1 MNRSL
6 LTLLLFGL
14 VLPSTHAATLRLY
27 PNFAE
32 IREGVPT
39 KNKVLELSFTP
50 TQVNQIVGGS
60 LYLSGPKVLSRLQT
74 VSSGQGALER
84 FEGKTVY
91 LREDGKVRPV
101 RLIRASDGLVQDLKT
116 GRYRSGVSVGQ
127 LEFSTPLE
135 PSSGGKVRYRYAL
148 DSSKPANV
156 SYITRA
162 LSWSPRYEL
171 SVSGADARLE
181 AFADLRNGGETL
193 KVDSSEIIAGQV
205 QLNFG
210 GGNQNLAQDMAQL
223 ESAPRAVTPSAGK
236 TSAVQVRSGSEG
248 QGLYT
253 YKLSQGYT
261 LPGAST
267 FSLPFLNPKVKVKR
281 VARLES
287 YFGGEFSKG
296 KLERVYRM
304 NSSVLLPAG
313 NLFVRDAERV
323 VGGQN
328 IPTLAAGE
336 DIDLRLGS
344 DPDLSYVRYA
354 KSSSESKVKKFG
366 KVQRT
371 YTYTTFQVTL
381 QLQNAKARPV
391 YFEVLERLGGQNI
404 TLEGDVGRTAQG
416 LSLRGTLPAKGS
428 LERKYKVTF
437 TEIGEPIDVVPTPK
451 QIPDP
456 K

>member
-1 MNRSL
+1 M
-6 LTLLLFGL
+6 
-14 VLPSTHAATLRLY
+14 STQ
-27 PNFAE
+27 P
-32 IREGVPT
+32 
-39 KNKVLELSFTP
+39 
-50 TQVNQIVGGS
+50 NQIVGGS

-74 VSSGQGALER
+74 VSGGQGSLER
-84 FEGKTVY
+84 FEGKVVY
-91 LREDGKVRPV
+91 LREDGKVRAV
-101 RLIRASDGLVQDLKT
+101 KLIRASDGLVQDLKT
-116 GRYRSGVSVGQ
+116 GRYRSGIGLGQ
-127 LEFSTPLE
+127 LEFCTPLE
-135 PSSGGKVRYRYAL
+135 RSGGGKVRYRYAL

-171 SVSGADARLE
+171 SVSDAGTRLE

-210 GGNQNLAQDMAQL
+210 SEAANYAQDAARL
-223 ESAPRAVTPSAGK
+223 ELTPMPSSTAGR
-236 TSAVQVRSGSEG
+236 TGAVQVRPGSEG

-261 LPGAST
+261 LPKGST

-287 YFGGEFSKG
+287 YFGGEFSEG

-328 IPTLAAGE
+328 ISTLAAGE

-344 DPDLSYVRYA
+344 DPDPSYVRYT
-354 KSSSESKVKKFG
+354 KSSSRNEVKKFG
-366 KVQRT
+366 KVQCT

-391 YFEVLERLGGQNI
+391 SFEVLERLGEQDV
-404 TLEGDVGRTAQG
+404 TLEGDAKRTAQG
-416 LSLRGTLPAKGS
+416 LSLTFTLPARGS

-437 TEIGEPIDVVPTPK
+437 IEIGEPIDVVPAPNP
-451 QIPDP
+451 IPDP
-456 K
+456 KLIRFDVKLSLPLDGGRGLARDVVNHPAHLVNVVDDAV

>member
-1 MNRSL
+1 MTPAPLKIL
-6 LTLLLFGL
+6 LVGL
-14 VLPSTHAATLRLY
+14 ILSSAQAATLRLY

-39 KNKVLELSFTP
+39 QNKLLELSFTP
-50 TQVNQIVGGS
+50 AQTNQIVGGS

-91 LREDGKVRPV
+91 LRQDGKVRPV
-101 RLIRASDGLVQDLKT
+101 KLIRASDGLVQDLKT
-116 GRYRSGVSVGQ
+116 GRYRSGIGLGQ

-135 PSSGGKVRYRYAL
+135 RSSRGKVRYRYAL

-156 SYITRA
+156 SYLTRA

-171 SVSGADARLE
+171 SVLGAGASLE
-181 AFADLRNGGETL
+181 AFADLRNSGETL

-210 GGNQNLAQDMAQL
+210 GQNQNLAQDTAQL
-223 ESAPRAVTPSAGK
+223 EFAPIPVTPASGR
-236 TSAVQVRSGSEG
+236 TGAVQVRPGSEG

-267 FSLPFLNPKVKVKR
+267 FSLPFLNPRVKVKR

-287 YFGGEFSKG
+287 YFSGEFSKG
-296 KLERVYRM
+296 KLERTYRM

-354 KSSSESKVKKFG
+354 KSSSKSEAKKFG

-371 YTYTTFQVTL
+371 YTYTTYQVTL
-381 QLQNAKARPV
+381 QLRNAKARPV
-391 YFEVLERLGGQNI
+391 FFEVLERFSGQDVA
-404 TLEGDVGRTAQG
+404 LEGDAKRTAQG
-416 LSLRGTLPAKGS
+416 LSLTGTLPARGS

-437 TEIGEPIDVVPTPK
+437 TEIGEPIDVVPAPK
-451 QIPDP
+451 LKQP
-456 K
+456 

>member
-1 MNRSL
+1 MTKPLLATL
-6 LTLLLFGL
+6 LTGL
-14 VLPSTHAATLRLY
+14 IFSSAQAATLRLY

-32 IREGVPT
+32 IRQGVST
-39 KNKVLELSFTP
+39 TNKVLELSFTP
-50 TQVNQIVGGS
+50 AQINQIVGGS

-91 LREDGKVRPV
+91 LREDGKVRAV
-101 RLIRASDGLVQDLKT
+101 KLIRASDGLVQDLKT
-116 GRYRSGVSVGQ
+116 GRFRSGIGVGQ

-148 DSSKPANV
+148 DSAKPANV
-156 SYITRA
+156 SYLTRA

-171 SVSGADARLE
+171 NVLGAGSRLE

-210 GGNQNLAQDMAQL
+210 NETANYAQDAAIM
-223 ESAPRAVTPSAGK
+223 ETAPMVIRLSAGK
-236 TSAVQVRSGSEG
+236 TSAVQVRPGSEG

-261 LPGAST
+261 LPKAST
-267 FSLPFLNPKVKVKR
+267 FSLPFLNPQVNVKR

-296 KLERVYRM
+296 KLERTYRM

-354 KSSSESKVKKFG
+354 KSSSRNEVKKFD

-381 QLQNAKARPV
+381 QLRNAKARPV
-391 YFEVLERLGGQNI
+391 SFEVLERLNGQNI
-404 TLEGDVGRTAQG
+404 TLEGDAKRTAQG
-416 LSLRGTLPAKGS
+416 LSLTGTLPAKGS
-428 LERKYKVTF
+428 LGRKYKVTF
-437 TEIGEPIDVVPTPK
+437 IEIGVAEPFIKSTK
-451 QIPDP
+451 AE
-456 K
+456 

>member
-1 MNRSL
+1 MTRPL
-6 LTLLLFGL
+6 LKVLLSGLLL
-14 VLPSTHAATLRLY
+14 SSAQAATLRLY

-39 KNKVLELSFTP
+39 QNRVLELSFTP
-50 TQVNQIVGGS
+50 AQINQIVGGS

-74 VSSGQGALER
+74 VSSGTGALER
-84 FEGKTVY
+84 FEGKVVF
-91 LREDGKVRPV
+91 LREDGKVRAV
-101 RLIRASDGLVQDLKT
+101 RLIRASDGLVRDLKT
-116 GRYRSGVSVGQ
+116 GRYRSGIGLGQ
-127 LEFSTPLE
+127 LEFSAPLE
-135 PSSGGKVRYRYAL
+135 PSTQGKVRYRYAL
-148 DSSKPANV
+148 DSSKPANI
-156 SYITRA
+156 SYLTRA

-171 SVSGADARLE
+171 SVSDAGSRLE

-210 GGNQNLAQDMAQL
+210 SENQNLAQDASQL
-223 ESAPRAVTPSAGK
+223 EFAPRPVTPAAGR
-236 TSAVQVRSGSEG
+236 TGAVQVRPGSEG

-253 YKLSQGYT
+253 YKLSGGYT

-267 FSLPFLNPKVKVKR
+267 FSLPFLNPQVNVKR

-296 KLERVYRM
+296 KLERTYRL

-313 NLFVRDAERV
+313 NLFVRDEGRV

-354 KSSSESKVKKFG
+354 KSSSESKVKKFD

-371 YTYTTFQVTL
+371 YTYTTYQVTL
-381 QLQNAKARPV
+381 QLRNAKARPV
-391 YFEVLERLGGQNI
+391 PFEVLERLNGQNV
-404 TLEGDVGRTAQG
+404 TLEGDAKRTAQG
-416 LSLRGTLPAKGS
+416 LSLTGTLPAKGS

-437 TEIGEPIDVVPTPK
+437 TEIGEPIDVVPAPK